1 MAEVPDDG
9 WLWESKGRPITIS

>member
-1 MAEVPDDG
+1 MPEVPDDG